1 MQYDIN
7 VDDARIGYRTD
18 GDGSFSRVLFVE
30 KSRELNPRVAAF
42 SSYSPAYMS
51 SNEQLQSIMQMLKP
65 AGKTALAIAGSGDAP
80 LFLGAYGARH
90 IDTFD
95 ISYNARVVMDIK
107 TYMLKNNFCFY
118 DYVHILRDIQTAPD
132 VLNCASRD
140 VVVRAVTCETLKYL
154 RGMRG
159 CRIFMHTSNGEIAC
173 FPDSTEFSAMK
184 QNVRGRYN
192 FIWSDLFDL
201 SGRITDKKYDI
212 IYLSNVLQYVNAVSD
227 VVAVLNDM
235 RPHLNAGGV
244 IVVDSLL
251 QPLAVARHTKYKSVG
266 NDISNWADLI
276 YDKSAMTMFLK
287 TR

>member
-1 MQYDIN
+1 MRYDIN
-7 VDDARIGYRTD
+7 LDDARIGYKPD
-18 GDGSFSRVLFVE
+18 GNFSRVLFVK
-30 KSRELNPRVAAF
+30 KSRKLNSRRAAF

-51 SNEQLQSIMQMLKP
+51 SNEQLQSIMQILKP
-65 AGKTALAIAGSGDAP
+65 VGKNVLAVTASGDAP
-80 LFLGAYGARH
+80 LFFTAYGAQH
-90 IDTFD
+90 VDTFD

-118 DYVHILRDIQTAPD
+118 DYVHVLRDIQTAPD
-132 VLNCASRD
+132 VLNCVSGD
-140 VVVRAVTCETLKYL
+140 VVMHAVTHDTLDYL

-159 CRIFMHTSNGEIAC
+159 CRIFMRTSKGEIAC
-173 FPDSTEFSAMK
+173 FPDRTEFAAMK

-212 IYLSNVLQYVNAVSD
+212 IYLSNVLQFVNATSD
-227 VVAVLNDM
+227 IVAVLNNM
-235 RPHLNAGGV
+235 RAHLNTDGV

-251 QPLAVARHTKYKSVG
+251 QSLAVARHKKYKSVG
-266 NDISNWADLI
+266 DNISGWADLI

>member
-1 MQYDIN
+1 MRYDIN
-7 VDDARIGYRTD
+7 LDDARIGYKPD
-18 GDGSFSRVLFVE
+18 GNFSRVLFVE
-30 KSRELNPRVAAF
+30 KSRKLNPRGAAF

-51 SNEQLQSIMQMLKP
+51 SNEQLQSIMQILKP
-65 AGKTALAIAGSGDAP
+65 MGKNVLAVTGSGDAP
-80 LFLGAYGARH
+80 LFFTAYGAQH
-90 IDTFD
+90 VDTFD

-118 DYVHILRDIQTAPD
+118 DYVHVLRDIQTAPD
-132 VLNCASRD
+132 VLNCVSGD
-140 VVVRAVTCETLKYL
+140 VVMHAVTHDTLDYL

-173 FPDSTEFSAMK
+173 FPDSTEFAAMK

-212 IYLSNVLQYVNAVSD
+212 IYLSNVLQYVNAASD
-227 VVAVLNDM
+227 IVAVLNNM
-235 RPHLNAGGV
+235 RAHLNTDGV

-251 QPLAVARHTKYKSVG
+251 QSLAVARHKKYKSVG
-266 NDISNWADLI
+266 DNISGWANLI